1 MFVNKF
7 KINPSLYSSGSTAT
21 TINIPIV
28 MTNQDVDN
36 AELIEKVFVETEVE
50 YAINPIVDYDRVR
63 FLPLSKLDKQIKTIT
78 YDVYLIESGVYKGF
92 YGDIGFVNDDIK
104 FRKESFTETHLFL
117 GFYDTD
123 NPLTQNL
130 VSYITLF
137 SELKPIDLL
146 PNGYPKP
153 AAQIPLKFVVDSPF
167 YYPMGF
173 AEGYHIYDYKTELN
187 IGQSKYLYM
196 KAVFRNSKTGKITNL
211 MVKNAAQPIES
222 LVNELYTRYE
232 LKRTSTGYYYVI
244 DDTYKGSNTTNVVY
258 NNETVTVTLHEVN
271 AT

>member
-7 KINPSLYSSGSTAT
+7 TINPTLYASGTTAT
-21 TINIPIV
+21 TISIPII
-28 MTNQDVDN
+28 MTTQNVDN
-36 AELIEKVFVETEVE
+36 ADIIEKDFVEVETE
-50 YAINPIVDYDRVR
+50 YAINPIIDYDKVR
-63 FLPLSKLDKQIKTIT
+63 FLPLNKQNQPIKNIT
-78 YDVYLIESGVYKGF
+78 YDVYLLENGSYKGF
-92 YGDIGFVNDDIK
+92 YGDVGFVNDDIK
-104 FRKESFTETHLFL
+104 FRKESFTQTHLYL
-117 GFYDTD
+117 GFYDSD

-137 SELKPIDLL
+137 SDLKSGDLL

-153 AAQIPLKFVVDSPF
+153 ASQISLKFVVDSPF
-167 YYPMGF
+167 YYPRGF

-196 KAVFRNSKTGKITNL
+196 KAVFRNAKTGKITNL
-211 MVKNAAQPIES
+211 MVKDTPQPIES
-222 LVNELYTRYE
+222 LVNELYTRFE

-244 DDTYKGSNTTNVVY
+244 DDTYKGNNTTNVFY
-258 NNETVTVTLHEVN
+258 NNDTVTVTLHEVN